1 MFEIDVEGRKK
12 AERWES
18 SCSLIP
24 FTSIPWEVGT
34 GLQEIRESYGLL
46 GPRNGVSFC
55 QDSEQ
60 IRVLTR
66 DNESER

>member
-24 FTSIPWEVGT
+24 FTSIPWELHKHT
-34 GLQEIRESYGLL
+34 L
-46 GPRNGVSFC
+46 GGGHRIARNK
-55 QDSEQ
+55 
-60 IRVLTR
+60 RVIWAFGSQKWSIILSR
-66 DNESER
+66 LRAN